1 MNSLYRFWS
10 YYLRD
15 NFNEDIYKDF
25 KKLALEDAA
34 ASYRYGLECLFRFYS
49 YGLEKKFQPNVYE
62 DFEKLTFEFYRNGDL
77 YGLEKYWAFH
87 HYRNP
92 DIGPVD
98 KLPELERLLR
108 EEFQTLEDFKAKEKA
123 RATTEKGTGISS
135 SSVVVAASHSKA
147 ETKQV

>member
-34 ASYRYGLECLFRFYS
+34 ASYRYGLECLFRFYRYRHCSLKNNLPIAVYLHFTVSYLASTFCIRAALIITFFCS

-77 YGLEKYWAFH
+77 YGLEKYW
-87 HYRNP
+87 Y
-92 DIGPVD
+92 V
-98 KLPELERLLR
+98 KLSPEIMCIFSE
-108 EEFQTLEDFKAKEKA
+108 
-123 RATTEKGTGISS
+123 
-135 SSVVVAASHSKA
+135 
-147 ETKQV
+147 